1 MNSSLLDRWIENS
14 TAKFSQTMGSLSGR
28 FQKAFPAA
36 NLTIPNDLDVL
47 DNGLVY
53 DEENAQHLKYLWFQ
67 VNERE
72 GGQSYLEYRVVRLIQ
87 LRLIPLDVRA
97 DPGVLARMRTVLR
110 GLYGAEVELIY
121 LVAGMFH
128 PRRLGIVQLYGVIG
142 RSSLIEEAEQLAMN
156 SAAALEAS
164 MAAAYPQIR
173 FDTVD
178 MEMANWLDEA
188 LKLMPYCLLAV
199 GHPDPRENARGGLPE
214 IAPYLSSG
222 KNEQKQYTLQQN
234 ELVMR
239 GMSQLEEDFLLQ
251 ILLSPVSMQAASRM
265 LTGLAEYTS
274 TWAAWQNGS
283 RSFNFGVSVPLLLS
297 GSLARSVNTAY
308 SRAEG
313 ASASDTVSSTESL
326 SHTEGQALAHSEGR
340 SHTQGSS
347 VTESEGI
354 TVGESYEASSGQ
366 SHSVAESAS
375 QSRAVTQGVM
385 ESHAVSDGV
394 NAFSSVS
401 AGVDGSAG
409 VPGVAGVG
417 AHVSGTVGGGAS
429 HGETHTQGSS
439 QAVTEAQGASQTE
452 TQGISSGETHGVNV
466 SHSMSRSVSYMSADT
481 TSQSDT
487 ETKSQ
492 AETIGASQGN
502 AHMDSLSKGT
512 ALARGVN
519 QGISDGIAVGL
530 APSVSLGESNQWQFD
545 PAILLTSILRK
556 QQELLDVMAREGG
569 YYTDVYALART
580 ERGKHALLALIP
592 EAFHGVEDV
601 VMGVQTR
608 TLTREEDRYIRK
620 HAMAMVPST
629 REIHIP
635 EAMTGYADSTLL
647 TMLQAS
653 AYLSP
658 GLFEE
663 GTARSVQE
671 KIPSFAFDPDLREG
685 ITIGLQYSTERG
697 QLTETLLRMMPARHF
712 HTALI
717 GDTGSGKSVTAE
729 RLAYESTRA
738 WKYRTIVLDFGQG
751 WRKALNWPE
760 MEGRVDI
767 RQLYPGAVRPL
778 RWNPLQIPR
787 RIDPVRYRTLLVE
800 LFANA
805 GRMGPRQLGF
815 MREALTRVYAQNGV
829 IIPEEDS
836 GMFDDIWKDKRLS
849 QERKDQYYRNLEEWK
864 YVRNED
870 EERVIHAARQEK
882 GLPSQPAV
890 HIRMDALAP
899 FERQALVIHRSKHA
913 SLAQWVDILKA
924 LLRKHSN
931 DINSRSSLQGVL
943 LRVEQLAEGEMR
955 RMYGPGYDTLAIE
968 DLGLLGVRQDPWG
981 IAVIEGGA
989 EMDEFSKSALLSVIA
1004 SILYLDAVVRRRDA
1018 LGGERFP
1025 PLQIFFEEANK
1036 VLSGVDIG
1044 AASDRDAQGGNQ
1056 TAQLFLNMWRDGRKY
1071 DIFLHVLAQ
1080 TVSELP
1086 QGILS
1091 SCNNGFFGQTKDDKD
1106 RAAILAYLAR
1116 NTKGFVN
1123 ADYDRFIARM
1133 PMAMAISKLG
1143 YTQEIADM
1151 EPYLI
1156 RSLMLAVSEPSDQE
1170 IFEHYQVFTPSL
1182 SAGAPQRSN

>member
-1 MNSSLLDRWIENS
+1 MSVSLFDQWIHSSTARVNQTLDR
-14 TAKFSQTMGSLSGR
+14 FSSRLGQTFSDATL
-28 FQKAFPAA
+28 
-36 NLTIPNDLDVL
+36 LTPDDLDVL
-47 DNGLVY
+47 DNGLVF
-53 DEENAQHLKYLWFQ
+53 DVTNAQRLKYMWFH
-67 VNERE
+67 VSERE
-72 GGQSYLEYRVVRLIQ
+72 GGRAYQEYRVVQLLQ
-87 LRLIPLDVRA
+87 LRLIPMDVRA

-110 GLYGAEVELIY
+110 GLYGAEVELVY
-121 LVAGMFH
+121 LVAGMYH
-128 PRRLGIVQLYGVIG
+128 PKRLGIVQLYGVIG
-142 RSSLIEEAEQLAMN
+142 RSQSIDEAERRAN
-156 SAAALEAS
+156 NCAAALQAS
-164 MAAAYPQIR
+164 MSAAYPQIR
-173 FDTVD
+173 FSEVD
-178 MEMANWLDEA
+178 MDMASWLDEA
-188 LKLMPYCLLAV
+188 LKQMPHCLLAV
-199 GHPDPRENARGGLPE
+199 GHPDPRENARGGLSE
-214 IAPYLSSG
+214 ITPFLSSG
-222 KNEQKQYTLQQN
+222 KNEQRQFTIQQN

-251 ILLSPVSMQAASRM
+251 ILLSPVSMQAASQM
-265 LTGLAEYTS
+265 LAGLAEYTS
-274 TWAAWQNGS
+274 TWATWQSGS
-283 RSFNFGVSVPLLLS
+283 RSFNFGVSIPLLLS
-297 GSLARSVNTAY
+297 GSLARNV
-308 SRAEG
+308 G
-313 ASASDTVSSTESL
+313 AGYT
-326 SHTEGQALAHSEGR
+326 HSEGETASDGISSAESLAHTDGSAQSHTSGR
-340 SHTQGSS
+340 AHTQGTS

-354 TVGESYEASSGQ
+354 SVTESYETSSGQ
-366 SHSVAESAS
+366 SSSVAEGIS
-375 QSRAVTQGVM
+375 QSRAVTDGTMQ
-385 ESHAVSDGV
+385 SRSVSDGV
-394 NAFSSVS
+394 NSFSSIS
-401 AGVDGSAG
+401 AGVNGSLGA
-409 VPGVAGVG
+409 PGVASVG
-417 AHVSGTVGGGAS
+417 ASVSGTVGGGVS
-429 HGETHTQGSS
+429 HAETHTQGSS
-439 QAVTEAQGASQTE
+439 HSVTEAQGSSHVE
-452 TQGISSGETHGVNV
+452 TQGISSGESHGL
-466 SHSMSRSVSYMSADT
+466 SISRSKSRSVGSMVSDTTMESDTNTISQADT
-481 TSQSDT
+481 KASTQG
-487 ETKSQ
+487 KS
-492 AETIGASQGN
+492 
-502 AHMDSLSKGT
+502 HVDSLSKGT
-512 ALARGVN
+512 AVARGIS

-530 APSVSLGESNQWQFD
+530 APSASLGESNQWQFD
-545 PAILLTSILRK
+545 PAILLTTILRK

-569 YYTDVYALART
+569 YYTDVYALSRT
-580 ERGKHALLALIP
+580 ERGKQALMALIP

-608 TLTREEDRYIRK
+608 TLTQAEDRYIRK

-629 REIHIP
+629 REIRIP
-635 EAMTGYADSTLL
+635 EAMTAYADSTLL

-663 GTARSVQE
+663 GTTRSVQE

-685 ITIGLQYSTERG
+685 IIHGLQYSTERG
-697 QLTETLLRMMPARHF
+697 QLTETLLRMLPERHF

-729 RLAYESTRA
+729 RLAYESTSA

-815 MREALTRVYAQNGV
+815 MREALTRVYAQTGV

-836 GMFDDIWKDKRLS
+836 GMFDDIWKDKKLS

-864 YVRNED
+864 YVRNDE
-870 EERVIHAARQEK
+870 EERVINAARSEHS
-882 GLPSQPAV
+882 LPAESYIHV
-890 HIRMDALAP
+890 RLDALAA
-899 FERQALVIHRSKHA
+899 FERQALVIQRSKRA
-913 SLAQWVDILKA
+913 SLAQWVDILRA
-924 LLRKHSN
+924 LLRKHAN

-955 RMYGPGYDTLAIE
+955 RMYGPGYDTIAIE
-968 DLGLLGVRQDPWG
+968 DLGLLGPRNDQWG
-981 IAVIEGGA
+981 VTVIEGGA
-989 EMDEFSKSALLSVIA
+989 EMDEFSKSALLSMIA
-1004 SILYLDAVVRRRDA
+1004 SILYLDAVVRRREA

-1044 AASDRDAQGGNQ
+1044 AASDRDAHGGNQ
-1056 TAQLFLNMWRDGRKY
+1056 TAQIFLNMWRDGRKY

-1123 ADYDRFIARM
+1123 SDYDRFVARM
-1133 PMAMAISKLG
+1133 PMAMAIAKLG

-1156 RSLMLAVSEPSDQE
+1156 RSLMLTVSEPSDRE
-1170 IFEHYQVFTPSL
+1170 IYDHYQALGLIS
-1182 SAGAPQRSN
+1182 